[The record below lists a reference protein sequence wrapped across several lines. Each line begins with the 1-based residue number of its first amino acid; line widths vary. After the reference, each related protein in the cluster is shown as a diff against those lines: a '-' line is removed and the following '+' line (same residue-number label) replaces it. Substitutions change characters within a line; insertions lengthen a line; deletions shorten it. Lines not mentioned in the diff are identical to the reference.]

1 MHKYNIAVILT
12 CFNRKTKTIACLHGL
27 YSAQKSYSD
36 ADISLSV
43 YLTDD
48 GCTDGTSQAVRD
60 IFKGKDITIMQ
71 GDGNLY
77 WAGGMRFAWKEAL
90 KKKDKWD
97 FYLLLNDDTTPMD
110 NMFHELIDAH
120 NYSLQTFGKV
130 GVYSGVTCD
139 IENPEIITYGGTVW
153 ANRFLGTENRVSPQ
167 GKPAE
172 VDKTNANI
180 LLISK
185 DVVSAIGIFYE
196 GFIHG
201 AADYDYSI
209 HAKKAGFTVLITSH
223 VCGKCERDHRN
234 EKEELSK
241 ILSMTPSERKKYCSN
256 PVHSSK
262 DTLTSQ
268 RRNTPFTYP
277 RVWLSFWLKEN
288 CPYILYWLSRLR

>member
-1 MHKYNIAVILT
+1 MQKYDIAVILT
-12 CFNRKTKTIACLHGL
+12 CFNRKAKTIACLEGL
-27 YSAQKSYSD
+27 YSAQKAYSD
-36 ADISLSV
+36 AEISLSV

-60 IFKGKDITIMQ
+60 TFKDKDITIMQ
-71 GDGNLY
+71 GDGNMY

-110 NMFHELIDAH
+110 NMFHELLNAH
-120 NYSLQTFGKV
+120 TYSLQTFGKP

-139 IENPEIITYGGTVW
+139 IENPNVITYGGTVW
-153 ANRFLGTENRVSPQ
+153 ANRFFGTERRVSPN
-167 GKPAE
+167 GLPAE

-180 LLISK
+180 LLVSK
-185 DVVSAIGIFYE
+185 KVVSKIGIFYE
-196 GFIHG
+196 GYIHG

-209 HAKKAGFTVLITSH
+209 HAKKAGFTVLITAH
-223 VCGKCERDHRN
+223 VCGKCKRDHRD
-234 EKEELSK
+234 EKEELNK
-241 ILSMTPSERKKYCSN
+241 ILRMTASERKKYYSN

-277 RVWLSFWLKEN
+277 KVWLSFFLKEK
-288 CPYILYWLSRLR
+288 CPYILYLLNHLR

>member
-1 MHKYNIAVILT
+1 MQKYDIAVILT
-12 CFNRKTKTIACLHGL
+12 CFNRKAKTIACLEGL
-27 YSAQKSYSD
+27 YSAQKTFSD
-36 ADISLSV
+36 AEISLSV

-48 GCTDGTSQAVRD
+48 GCTDGTPQAVCD
-60 IFKGKDITIMQ
+60 TFKHKDITIMQ
-71 GDGNLY
+71 GDGNMY
-77 WAGGMRFAWKEAL
+77 WAGGMRFAWNEAL

-120 NYSLQTFGKV
+120 NYSLQTFGKP
-130 GVYSGVTCD
+130 GIYSGVTCD
-139 IENPEIITYGGTVW
+139 IDNPEIITYGGTVW
-153 ANRFLGTENRVSPQ
+153 INRFFGTERRVSPN
-167 GKPAE
+167 GKPTE

-180 LLISK
+180 LLVSK
-185 DVVSAIGIFYE
+185 EVVSTIGIFYE

-209 HAKKAGFTVLITSH
+209 HAKKTGFTVLITSH
-223 VCGKCERDHRN
+223 VCGKCERDHRSA
-234 EKEELSK
+234 KEELNK
-241 ILSMTPSERKKYCSN
+241 IIEMTASERKRYYSN

-277 RVWLSFWLKEN
+277 RVWLSFLLKEK

>member
-1 MHKYNIAVILT
+1 MQKYDIAVILT
-12 CFNRKTKTIACLHGL
+12 CFNRKAKTIACLEGL
-27 YSAQKSYSD
+27 YSAQKAYPD
-36 ADISLSV
+36 AEISLSV

-60 IFKGKDITIMQ
+60 TFKDKDITIMQ
-71 GDGNLY
+71 GNGNMY

-110 NMFHELIDAH
+110 NMFHELLNAH
-120 NYSLQTFGKV
+120 TYSLQTFGKP

-139 IENPEIITYGGTVW
+139 IENPNVITYGGTVW
-153 ANRFLGTENRVSPQ
+153 ANRFFGTERRVSPN
-167 GKPAE
+167 GVPAE

-180 LLISK
+180 LLVSK
-185 DVVSAIGIFYE
+185 EVVSKIGIFYE
-196 GFIHG
+196 GYMHG

-209 HAKKAGFTVLITSH
+209 HAKKAGFTVLITAH
-223 VCGKCERDHRN
+223 VCGKCERDHRD
-234 EKEELSK
+234 EKEELNK
-241 ILSMTPSERKKYCSN
+241 ILRMTASERKKYYSN

-277 RVWLSFWLKEN
+277 KVWLSFFFKEK
-288 CPYILYWLSRLR
+288 CPYILYLLNHLR

>member
-1 MHKYNIAVILT
+1 MQKFDIAVILT
-12 CFNRKTKTIACLHGL
+12 CFNRKAKTIACLEGL
-27 YSAQKSYSD
+27 YSAQKAYSD
-36 ADISLSV
+36 AEISLSV

-60 IFKGKDITIMQ
+60 TFMDKDITIMQ
-71 GDGNLY
+71 GDGNMY

-97 FYLLLNDDTTPMD
+97 FYLLLNDDTTPID
-110 NMFHELIDAH
+110 NMFHELLNAH
-120 NYSLQTFGKV
+120 TYSLQTFGKP

-139 IENPEIITYGGTVW
+139 IENPNVITYGGTVW
-153 ANRFLGTENRVSPQ
+153 ANRFLGTERRVSPN
-167 GKPAE
+167 GVPAE

-180 LLISK
+180 LLVSK
-185 DVVSAIGIFYE
+185 EVVSKIGIFYE
-196 GFIHG
+196 GYIHG

-209 HAKKAGFTVLITSH
+209 HAKKAGFAVLITAH
-223 VCGKCERDHRN
+223 VCGKCERDHRD
-234 EKEELSK
+234 EKEELNK
-241 ILSMTPSERKKYCSN
+241 ILRMTASERKKYYSN

-277 RVWLSFWLKEN
+277 KVWLSFFLKEK
-288 CPYILYWLSRLR
+288 CPYILYLLNHLR